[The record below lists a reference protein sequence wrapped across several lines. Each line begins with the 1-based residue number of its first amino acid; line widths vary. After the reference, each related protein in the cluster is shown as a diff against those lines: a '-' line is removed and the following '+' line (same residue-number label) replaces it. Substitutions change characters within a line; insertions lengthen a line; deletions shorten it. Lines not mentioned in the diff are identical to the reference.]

1 MVPRLIAATLAVV
14 VLAPNDP
21 IHAQDWPARTI
32 TMVVPFPAGGPLD
45 VAARILAQPMGDL
58 LGQQIIIENI
68 GGAGGS
74 TGSSRVAK
82 APPDGYVFL
91 YGNSGT
97 HAYSQLLT
105 KKPPYDAVNDF
116 APVAVFVENSK
127 VLVTRKDLPAD
138 TLPDFIAYAKANQ
151 ARMQYGSAG
160 GGSATHVS

>member
-1 MVPRLIAATLAVV
+1 MLTRLIAAALAVA
-14 VLAPNDP
+14 VLTPPHPLN
-21 IHAQDWPARTI
+21 AQDWPARTV

-45 VAARILAQPMGDL
+45 VVAWIRAQPMGEL
-58 LGQQIIIENI
+58 LGQHIIIDNI

-82 APPDGYVFL
+82 AAPDGYVFL

-138 TLPDFIAYAKANQ
+138 TLGEFIAYHYSCNFLL
-151 ARMQYGSAG
+151 ARLFDF
-160 GGSATHVS
+160 

>member
-1 MVPRLIAATLAVV
+1 
-14 VLAPNDP
+14 
-21 IHAQDWPARTI
+21 
-32 TMVVPFPAGGPLD
+32 
-45 VAARILAQPMGDL
+45 MGDL

-74 TGSSRVAK
+74 TGSSRVVK
-82 APPDGYVFL
+82 AAPDGYVFL

-138 TLPDFIAYAKANQ
+138 TLSEFTAYAKANQ

-160 GGSATHVS
+160 GGGHACELRFAQCRDRRRCHPCPVSRHRTGDAGSHGRAHRLYL